1 MTVFTHHIYEY
12 KKGLRNL
19 VLHTMPGEERE
30 WARRTLE
37 RKGIAYQMYP
47 LDSGAVNV
55 FFGATDCVEVVRAIG
70 KPSLSDYTPE
80 EDFILGTMLGY
91 DRLLQCRRYLRY
103 RQGAQAFIPP
113 RGRTDRPEEA
123 PSAPPLLEDEC
134 PHEPPSRTAAARYEA
149 SRPPAAGRSA
159 PDAPRLAAPEHT
171 CSRDGEET
179 CIGCLTGNP
188 CAACRARMKET
199 SALAEAV
206 NE

>member
-30 WARRTLE
+30 WACRTLE

-55 FFGATDCVEVVRAIG
+55 FFGAKDCVEVVRAIG
-70 KPSLSDYTPE
+70 KASLSDYTPE

-91 DRLLQCRRYLRY
+91 DRLLQCRRYLRFLK
-103 RQGAQAFIPP
+103 GAQAFTPP
-113 RGRTDRPEEA
+113 RGRTDLDEELPEDELVVPTAPPLEGERPRE
-123 PSAPPLLEDEC
+123 PSAP
-134 PHEPPSRTAAARYEA
+134 A
-149 SRPPAAGRSA
+149 
-159 PDAPRLAAPEHT
+159 HT
-171 CSRDGEET
+171 CTHNGDEPCT
-179 CIGCLTGNP
+179 GCLTGNP
-188 CAACRARMKET
+188 CAACLARMK
-199 SALAEAV
+199 AGAEQARAV